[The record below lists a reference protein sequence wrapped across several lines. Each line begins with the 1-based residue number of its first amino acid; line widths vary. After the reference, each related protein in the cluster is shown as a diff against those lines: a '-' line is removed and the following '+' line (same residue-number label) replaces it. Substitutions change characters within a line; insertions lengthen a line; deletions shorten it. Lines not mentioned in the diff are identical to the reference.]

1 MAKFTQDIA
10 PKYRVP
16 TNLVESGLNL
26 ASRGESFS
34 ASVAEG
40 FDSMVGALG
49 GGGQQWL
56 AGHLD
61 KTMFNES
68 DYKVDKPEIERLK
81 SQGVPLEDDRDY
93 TVSQVNLIKNR
104 FYRNLG
110 RQSRIDDKFAFSNF
124 VGSALPELTNPT
136 NFIPFGRGVT
146 GIRALGSAAPKVS
159 KKAKYMAEGKRVR
172 SAFESYK
179 QVGTDALIGNAAVEP
194 FYYMDARHQG
204 KEHTLGNSLL
214 NVGFGTA
221 IGTGF
226 FGSITA
232 GLQFRETGRFF
243 SEAQLYEDL
252 YSFMETGQLDKAANV
267 LFQNSKSFRKAIQ
280 KEKVFAEKVK
290 DALDS
295 DGVLRTDDMSDQEL
309 ELLLSVVEKYTQKS
323 LVSALQQ
330 SMTRYILKNFAKDE
344 QNLTIEQFSR
354 KYRDS
359 FLKIHEAVNTNTVD
373 AYLKLNKAEQE
384 IARDLVKEFIFQDK
398 DLAAGSMV
406 EGEEAPW
413 FDPETGEI
421 LPDPQ
426 APQQF
431 TSARYSEN
439 GYEVS
444 SAGDTRFS
452 AFRARLKDGRTI
464 EQAYQE
470 AKGSGK
476 GQPAKDPN
484 FDYYG
489 TYKALWA
496 QWAKENPEL
505 MQDLAEKARG
515 KVLTD
520 KFANTENNQA
530 RALAELLNE
539 NVYFAEPRASDGPE
553 LVGGFDP
560 RGKGTPEGDGKD
572 KAMRGV
578 ADAAIVE
585 IEEGRTRPSSSKTSL
600 DTLGNPTKDST
611 VIMLARNG
619 GLRGKGLRDETKVA
633 IKNAHD
639 NGASFV
645 VGDMPNVDSQFI
657 DWLEEIGADYKV
669 YHTGEKSRIQGLVS
683 AGNKTEPVQ
692 VKYVS
697 GVRAVKNA
705 ELNGEG
711 VSVLRKEGEFHFGN
725 PFSHLSSPTRDTIQT
740 RNLSETVENYRKWL
754 EGTDFKDVK
763 QERRRWVLEQ
773 IDSGALDGKKLLY
786 YSKTTPNHAEVLADF
801 IKQRRRGKPRASSA
815 PKPLNFRTK
824 ILKMRELRRLAVDM
838 SQLRK
843 DNKSADLK
851 PTMQEMV
858 DRGIITKKQA
868 DAYISRFNKQ
878 YGKLYRQHIEVANR
892 VVNNIFGKEFTL
904 KLEEEYE
911 PEYNTLLGMFKEREG
926 ADTVFLAR
934 MDHMLIA
941 QSDAFS
947 VIVHEAVHALQRY
960 DVESYNKIRQAIAE
974 NPLLEAE
981 IERLVG
987 KLRGYKPQDIEA
999 ELPSVLLEWAITKKE
1014 FWRTLNDSD
1023 PTVFQKLKR
1032 AIVQLFRDA
1041 RKLFFNRQSH
1051 QDIFSDKNLKK
1062 LLEEDSPAELA
1073 TKIGNILAE
1082 ARAKQGAEGVLIDA
1096 IDSVTENANRVARI
1110 TSEEIKDPKKSR
1122 FLEQNSFK
1130 STSDANN
1137 KLRKVRTDSFLRLA
1151 ALVYGKTSQAELD
1164 DLLDFIPYLEETKE
1178 VFVEKLQRLLGEDLK
1193 FGDDVVNLLYD
1204 ITKKRAAISKLASN
1218 SQKLKKNMSGLDLEL
1233 RRQLSRIQ
1241 GDDFDAFQARQD
1253 VVDNY
1258 YITKMTAILHD
1269 SFIEIILKE
1278 RLDDFKTDQQKLAFL
1293 RSYLDGQERKG
1304 TTGEFGLEN
1313 KIIADSQAAAMP
1325 LMDVL
1330 AEYDLLEL
1338 FMPDGTM
1345 GWFKAFKNK
1354 NKLASWRIFGRD
1366 AKQASAE
1373 FHKQLHQALIDRK
1386 LPEAWE
1392 KYEGLRVL
1400 FETLQATEFKLLKDL
1415 NSAGIEIGMLDDF
1428 GGISQKWD
1436 IDIIKSMSR
1445 EAFVADLLPKLDVEA
1460 TKRAIGLLEKD
1471 KDGNDVFDAKKF
1483 LGEWYDELIS
1493 EQRVAEDIQVLDL
1506 DSLFTSRLVRIL
1518 PESAVEVASKYS
1530 GYDSIGHL
1538 LIQQIQRRAA
1548 VATIARNAGL
1558 QPNKLL
1564 KKLAE
1569 GLNVKGKSTYS
1580 NKGAYIAT
1588 VNKLTGILE
1597 NPVDVHVSKIGDFI
1611 QKFSNLVFLSG
1622 SGLSS
1627 LTDIPLIASTLEMQG
1642 VKFGQNNKEF
1652 WETWQESMARK
1663 FEDPDQMRAY
1673 FLSMGAG
1680 FDILNNAVIR
1690 RLSDASGG
1698 KSGIDRLNSLLFKVN
1713 GLNAFTATHQE
1724 VYVDMLT
1731 RALARDIS
1739 PEFKVNLMENGF
1751 TARDIEY
1758 MQSKKEKGPDGIF
1771 RVDPRN
1777 LTAPVAKKLR
1787 MYMTKYMRQAVI
1799 VPDIGTKAQMTMGF
1813 RKGTVEGEAARVVT
1827 QYQPFMAAMTKLLY
1841 RRFKNG
1847 SFGKTKDNATMYK
1860 MAHLVTYLG
1869 TALAFGYMVTVLKD
1883 VARGEKPTFLTDMT
1897 PFTFKRVVSQSGVLG
1912 ILQVPVDAA
1921 TGSGPTAAVA
1931 PFPATLF
1938 GLAWDTA
1945 TGDVDGA
1952 VDAAQS
1958 FAGGDMYGVQSVYS
1972 LLGLVFTEALNEI
1985 QLNELDILED

>member
-359 FLKIHEAVNTNTVD
+359 FLKIHEAVNTNTLD

-657 DWLEEIGADYKV
+657 DWLEELGADYKV
-669 YHTGEKSRIQGLVS
+669 YHTGEKSRIHS
-683 AGNKTEPVQ
+683 T
-692 VKYVS
+692 
-697 GVRAVKNA
+697 
-705 ELNGEG
+705 
-711 VSVLRKEGEFHFGN
+711 
-725 PFSHLSSPTRDTIQT
+725 
-740 RNLSETVENYRKWL
+740 
-754 EGTDFKDVK
+754 
-763 QERRRWVLEQ
+763 
-773 IDSGALDGKKLLY
+773 
-786 YSKTTPNHAEVLADF
+786 
-801 IKQRRRGKPRASSA
+801 KPRASGA

-838 SQLRK
+838 FHLRK

-911 PEYNTLLGMFKEREG
+911 PQFNTLLGMFKPREG
-926 ADTVFLAR
+926 ADTLFLAR

-947 VIVHEAVHALQRY
+947 VIVHEAVHALQQY

-987 KLRGYKPQDIEA
+987 KFRGYKPQDIEV

-1023 PTVFQKLKR
+1023 PTVFRKLKR

-1110 TSEEIKDPKKSR
+1110 TSEGIKDPKQSR

-1130 STSDANN
+1130 STSDANS
-1137 KLRKVRTDSFLRLA
+1137 KLFKVRRDSFLRLA

-1218 SQKLKKNMSGLDLEL
+1218 SQKLKNNMSGLDLEL
-1233 RRQLSRIQ
+1233 RRQLSRVQ
-1241 GDDFDAFQARQD
+1241 GDDFDAFRERQD

-1313 KIIADSQAAAMP
+1313 KIITDSQAAAMP

-1415 NSAGIEIGMLDDF
+1415 NSAGIVIGMLDDF

-1813 RKGTVEGEAARVVT
+1813 RKGTVEGEVARVVT

>member
-93 TVSQVNLIKNR
+93 TVSQVYLIKNR

-172 SAFESYK
+172 SAFESFK

-221 IGTGF
+221 IGAGF

-359 FLKIHEAVNTNTVD
+359 FLKIHEAVNTNTLD

-669 YHTGEKSRIQGLVS
+669 YHTGEKSRIHS
-683 AGNKTEPVQ
+683 T
-692 VKYVS
+692 
-697 GVRAVKNA
+697 
-705 ELNGEG
+705 
-711 VSVLRKEGEFHFGN
+711 
-725 PFSHLSSPTRDTIQT
+725 
-740 RNLSETVENYRKWL
+740 
-754 EGTDFKDVK
+754 
-763 QERRRWVLEQ
+763 
-773 IDSGALDGKKLLY
+773 
-786 YSKTTPNHAEVLADF
+786 
-801 IKQRRRGKPRASSA
+801 KPRASGA

-987 KLRGYKPQDIEA
+987 ELRGYKPEDIEA

-1023 PTVFQKLKR
+1023 PTVFRKLKR

-1110 TSEEIKDPKKSR
+1110 TSEEIKDPKQSR

-1130 STSDANN
+1130 STSDANS

-1218 SQKLKKNMSGLDLEL
+1218 SQKLKNNMSGLDLEL
-1233 RRQLSRIQ
+1233 RRQLSRVQ
-1241 GDDFDAFQARQD
+1241 GDDFDAFRERQD

-1597 NPVDVHVSKIGDFI
+1597 NPVDVHVSKIGDFV

-1813 RKGTVEGEAARVVT
+1813 RKGTVEGEVARVVT

-1883 VARGEKPTFLTDMT
+1883 VAKGEKPTFLTDMT

>member
-10 PKYRVP
+10 PKYRAP

-49 GGGQQWL
+49 SGGQQWL

-93 TVSQVNLIKNR
+93 TVSQVNLIKDR

-110 RQSRIDDKFAFSNF
+110 RQSRINDKFAYSNF
-124 VGSALPELTNPT
+124 VGSALPELANPT

-146 GIRALGSAAPKVS
+146 GIRALGSTVPKVS
-159 KKAKYMAEGKRVR
+159 KKAKYMAEGKKVR
-172 SAFESYK
+172 SAFEAGK
-179 QVGTDALIGNAAVEP
+179 QVGIDALVGNAAIEP

-221 IGTGF
+221 IGAGF
-226 FGSITA
+226 FGSVTA

-267 LFQNSKSFRKAIQ
+267 LFQNSKPFRKAVQ
-280 KEKVFAEKVK
+280 REKVFAEKVK

-309 ELLLSVVEKYTQKS
+309 GLLLSIVEKYTQKS

-330 SMTRYILKNFAKDE
+330 SMTRHILKNFAKDE

-359 FLKIHEAVNTNTVD
+359 FLKIHEAVNTNTFD
-373 AYLKLNKAEQE
+373 AYLKLNRAEQE
-384 IARDLVKEFIFQDK
+384 IAQDLIKEFIFQDK
-398 DLAAGSMV
+398 DLAASSMV

-421 LPDPQ
+421 LPEPQ
-426 APQQF
+426 APE
-431 TSARYSEN
+431 TPDVIVS
-439 GYEVS
+439 YE
-444 SAGDTRFS
+444 AG
-452 AFRARLKDGRTI
+452 
-464 EQAYQE
+464 
-470 AKGSGK
+470 
-476 GQPAKDPN
+476 
-484 FDYYG
+484 
-489 TYKALWA
+489 
-496 QWAKENPEL
+496 
-505 MQDLAEKARG
+505 
-515 KVLTD
+515 
-520 KFANTENNQA
+520 
-530 RALAELLNE
+530 
-539 NVYFAEPRASDGPE
+539 
-553 LVGGFDP
+553 
-560 RGKGTPEGDGKD
+560 
-572 KAMRGV
+572 
-578 ADAAIVE
+578 
-585 IEEGRTRPSSSKTSL
+585 
-600 DTLGNPTKDST
+600 
-611 VIMLARNG
+611 
-619 GLRGKGLRDETKVA
+619 
-633 IKNAHD
+633 
-639 NGASFV
+639 
-645 VGDMPNVDSQFI
+645 
-657 DWLEEIGADYKV
+657 
-669 YHTGEKSRIQGLVS
+669 
-683 AGNKTEPVQ
+683 
-692 VKYVS
+692 VS
-697 GVRAVKNA
+697 GVRRA
-705 ELNGEG
+705 EAEG
-711 VSVLRKEGEFHFGN
+711 KGVNVLRKAGEQHYGN
-725 PFSHLSSPTRDTIQT
+725 PFSHLPNARDAVKTGS
-740 RNLSETVENYRKWL
+740 LEETVEAYRAWL
-754 EGTDFKDVK
+754 EGTDHTDVK
-763 QERRRWVLEQ
+763 QERRQWVLDQ

-786 YSKTTPNHAEVLADF
+786 YSKQTPNHAEVLAEF
-801 IKQRRRGKPRASSA
+801 IRKRRGAETPRASDA
-815 PKPLNFRTK
+815 PKAPSFRTK
-824 ILKMRELRRLAVDM
+824 ILKMRELRKLALDM

-843 DNKSADLK
+843 DHKSGGLK

-858 DRGIITKKQA
+858 EQGIITKKQA

-878 YGKLYRQHIEVANR
+878 YGKLYKQHIEVANR

-904 KLEEEYE
+904 RLEEVLE
-911 PEYNTLLGMFKEREG
+911 PKYNTLLGMFKEREG
-926 ADTVFLAR
+926 ADTLFLAR

-941 QSDAFS
+941 QSDPFS

-981 IERLVG
+981 IQRLVG
-987 KLRGYKPQDIEA
+987 DLRNYDPQDIEA
-999 ELPSVLLEWAITKKE
+999 ELPSVLLEWAITQKG
-1014 FWRTLNDSD
+1014 FWQALNDSD

-1032 AIVQLFRDA
+1032 AITQLFRDA
-1041 RKLFFNRQSH
+1041 RRLFFNRQSH

-1082 ARAKQGAEGVLIDA
+1082 ARAKRGAEGVLIDA

-1130 STSDANN
+1130 STFDANSQ
-1137 KLRKVRTDSFLRLA
+1137 LRQVRRDSFLQLA

-1164 DLLDFIPYLEETKE
+1164 DLLDLIPYLEEPKE
-1178 VFVEKLQRLLGEDLK
+1178 VFVERLQKLLGEDLK
-1193 FGDDVVNLLYD
+1193 FGDDIVNLLYN

-1218 SQKLKKNMSGLDLEL
+1218 SKKLKNGMSGLDIEL
-1233 RRQLSRIQ
+1233 RRELSRIE
-1241 GDDFDAFQARQD
+1241 GDDFDAFQARQEA
-1253 VVDNY
+1253 VDGY
-1258 YITKMTAILHD
+1258 YTNKMMAILND
-1269 SFIEIILKE
+1269 SFIEIALKE

-1313 KIIADSQAAAMP
+1313 KIITDSQAAAMP

-1345 GWFKAFKNK
+1345 GWLKAFKNK

-1415 NSAGIEIGMLDDF
+1415 NSAGIQIGMLEDF
-1428 GGISQKWD
+1428 GGVSQKWD
-1436 IDIIKSMSR
+1436 VDIIKSMSR

-1471 KDGNDVFDAKKF
+1471 KDGNDIFDAKKF

-1518 PESAVEVASKYS
+1518 PESAVDVASKYS

-1538 LIQQIQRRAA
+1538 IIQQIQRRAA
-1548 VATIARNAGL
+1548 VATIAQNAGL

-1569 GLNVKGKSTYS
+1569 GLDVKGKTTYS

-1642 VKFGQNNKEF
+1642 IKFGQNNKEF

-1663 FEDPDQMRAY
+1663 FEDPNQMRSY

-1724 VYVDMLT
+1724 MYVDMLT

-1739 PEFKVNLMENGF
+1739 PEFKVNLIENGF
-1751 TARDIEY
+1751 TDKDIEY
-1758 MQSKKEKGPDGIF
+1758 MQSKREKGPDGIS

-1777 LTAPVAKKLR
+1777 LRAPVAKKLR
-1787 MYMTKYMRQAVI
+1787 LYMTKYMRQAVI

-1813 RKGTVEGEAARVVT
+1813 RKGTVEGEVARVVT

-1883 VARGEKPTFLTDMT
+1883 LARGEKPIFLTDMT

-1921 TGSGPTAAVA
+1921 TGSGPAAAVS
-1931 PFPATLF
+1931 PFPATMF

-1952 VDAAQS
+1952 MDSAQT

-1985 QLNELDILED
+1985 QLNELDNIED

>member
-93 TVSQVNLIKNR
+93 TVSQVYLIKNR

-172 SAFESYK
+172 SAFESFK

-221 IGTGF
+221 IGAGF

-309 ELLLSVVEKYTQKS
+309 ELLLSIVEKYTQKS

-359 FLKIHEAVNTNTVD
+359 FLKIHEAVNTNTLD

-669 YHTGEKSRIQGLVS
+669 YHTGEKSRIHS
-683 AGNKTEPVQ
+683 T
-692 VKYVS
+692 
-697 GVRAVKNA
+697 
-705 ELNGEG
+705 
-711 VSVLRKEGEFHFGN
+711 
-725 PFSHLSSPTRDTIQT
+725 
-740 RNLSETVENYRKWL
+740 
-754 EGTDFKDVK
+754 
-763 QERRRWVLEQ
+763 
-773 IDSGALDGKKLLY
+773 
-786 YSKTTPNHAEVLADF
+786 
-801 IKQRRRGKPRASSA
+801 KPRASGA
-815 PKPLNFRTK
+815 PKPPNFRTK

-941 QSDAFS
+941 QSDGFS

-987 KLRGYKPQDIEA
+987 ELRGYKPEDIEA

-1023 PTVFQKLKR
+1023 PTVFRKLKR

-1110 TSEEIKDPKKSR
+1110 TSEEIKDPKQSR

-1130 STSDANN
+1130 STSDANS

-1218 SQKLKKNMSGLDLEL
+1218 SQKLKNNMSGLDLEL
-1233 RRQLSRIQ
+1233 RRQLSRVQ
-1241 GDDFDAFQARQD
+1241 GDDFDAFRERQD

-1813 RKGTVEGEAARVVT
+1813 RKGTVEGEVARVVT

-1883 VARGEKPTFLTDMT
+1883 VAKGEKPTFLTDMT